1 MEKLDNTVYA
11 NDPVAQELLAN
22 TALIAAENTTD
33 PLTISDRYALLELA
47 VKSNVACALVGP
59 GGTGKSVAVALLANK
74 LGIPLVIFQAT
85 AETRSSSLIGRLVPD
100 PSDSSKLIFEKGLL
114 LDAYEKGYWFDCE
127 EYLQFAPDQQS
138 NFMKLLDKTSN
149 SYIIKMPN
157 DKIEV
162 IKRHPNF
169 RFIGTGNPDYN
180 GNKERAKNESFLD
193 RIKPTITIPELA
205 AKAIVSM
212 CLKRY
217 PRYKK
222 TKFFKVAFDLNKA
235 LSASTKALLRKDL
248 VFGTRSVNSL
258 CEMFEADPTPMTK
271 DMFKIAVEATFCSS
285 VAQIGGGGKILPD
298 LFGDAAIAAHVDS
311 LYDEYKKA
319 FAIADPT
326 QPAGT
331 GQPAQPQSAQPSD
344 IFDALAAAGIS
355 A

>member
-138 NFMKLLDKTSN
+138 NFMKLLDGSQ
-149 SYIIKMPN
+149 SYIIKMP
-157 DKIEV
+157 DGRIEV
-162 IKRHPNF
+162 VKRHPNF

-180 GNKERAKNESFLD
+180 GNKERPKNESFLD
-193 RIKPTITIPELA
+193 RIKPAITIPELA

-212 CLKRY
+212 CLQRY

-235 LSASTKALLRKDL
+235 LSESTKALLRKDL
-248 VFGTRSVNSL
+248 VFGTRGVNSL
-258 CEMFEADPTPMTK
+258 CEMLEADPTPMTR
-271 DMFKIAVEATFCSS
+271 DLFGIAVEGTFGSS
-285 VAQIGGGGKILPD
+285 ISQIGGGGKILPD
-298 LFGDAAIAAHVDS
+298 LFGDPTISAHIDS

-319 FAIADPT
+319 FGVVD
-326 QPAGT
+326 
-331 GQPAQPQSAQPSD
+331 PAQPADAGQTAQKQSAQPSD
-344 IFDALAAAGIS
+344 IFDALAAAGIK